1 MQKKS
6 VLLLMAGG
14 ILRCSE
20 VARGPL
26 HDIQV
31 LHLSRLLLLFDYIM
45 KHLYDAPPILLEQVT
60 KIFCL
65 AYNFVL
71 HKKLCSTFRFNGIY
85 STQQI

>member
-1 MQKKS
+1 
-6 VLLLMAGG
+6 MAGG

-45 KHLYDAPPILLEQVT
+45 KHLYDAPPILLEQVI
-60 KIFCL
+60 KLFPCL
-65 AYNFVL
+65 LLYL
-71 HKKLCSTFRFNGIY
+71 TLPLTFRSNGIY
-85 STQQI
+85 SIQQI